1 MVSLELRESYYISA
15 IPLRLPARLPRLRA
29 LTLGYLPSLRASL
42 PAILAADP
50 PPAAEAAAPPSGE
63 TAAVTE
69 ADGNSG
75 GILERGTE
83 EAYSGADRKEYAEG
97 LCQGLESDCSS
108 LSSLP
113 DELSLMPNLR
123 SLTLSSLPRLSSLP
137 SSLHLLSHS
146 IRDLSI
152 ISLKRLQA
160 ATAPPRKQQLLT
172 SPPALPPT
180 AAAAA
185 GAEADL
191 PSWCSF
197 LRSQGC
203 PAALEGLSAVTSLR
217 ALHINLWHNPHI
229 THLPPSLFSLSSL
242 ATLTL
247 SHLVNV
253 SSIPETLSLLA
264 PSLTHLHIS
273 HCPMLSSL
281 PSSLCLLS
289 SLECLHIEGCKSLVA
304 VVKEIPGEEGTEEE
318 EEQEEEV
325 EEGNGGDEEEDERD
339 ERAKRNVWD
348 KWDEEGDE
356 VEEGSEGEE
365 GDEEEE
371 DEEED
376 EKEEDEEEGDEEE
389 DERLPA
395 AKKQRI
401 DSYPDQLLLEPL
413 DASTSCLAIS
423 RSDGSLSVGGEPS
436 LAGTVAEP
444 KSACL
449 LLGFIELLAGTY
461 VLLVTNRQLVGAFKG
476 AHVFRATAFD
486 IVPCCSKDS
495 LTPKQKADEEEYL
508 VRLRSAMSAH
518 GLFFSYGAD
527 ITTRCADAIIP
538 RFASIQSAINKCP
551 VEVTLIAR
559 RGVDRIGTRMWRRG
573 ADSKGAVANFVET
586 EQVVT
591 VDGGAVA
598 SYVQIRGSIPVL
610 WEQIVNLT
618 YKPKLQTVV
627 TAEQP
632 FEAPLRQHL
641 RGLKE
646 IYGPVIA
653 VDLVNQDGGESRIGS
668 AYAGAVNAIK
678 DSDLRYV
685 PFDFHHEC
693 GATKY
698 HQLSVLDDQISKD
711 METQGFFLQGMD
723 GTVQKQQ
730 HGTVR
735 TNCVDCLDRTNVTQ
749 SWFARHVLEDELR
762 QMGLLGKDERVAE
775 HSDFDAK
782 YKIMWA
788 DHGDDISTQYTGTPA
803 LKGDYVRYGKRSPE
817 GFLQDGVSAV
827 MRYFFNNYTD
837 GVRQDGLDLVMGN
850 YTVKQGA
857 PSPFTRTGIERYTN
871 LRVALVLLVAST
883 YLFLRNVIP
892 SSSSSLSPVIAAT
905 SDVYQLYHEMKTR
918 FADRMWIDV
927 MSKCDLPAAA
937 GPLGSKGAVQAGRSK
952 PRGINTSAPDSSASD
967 SSASDS
973 SASDSS
979 ASDSSAS
986 DSSASDSS
994 ASDSSASD
1002 SSASGSSAS
1011 DSSAPDSS
1019 ASGSSALDSSASDSS
1034 ASTAALRQQRSCC
1047 KAAG

>member
-1 MVSLELRESYYISA
+1 MGV
-15 IPLRLPARLPRLRA
+15 P
-29 LTLGYLPSLRASL
+29 
-42 PAILAADP
+42 
-50 PPAAEAAAPPSGE
+50 
-63 TAAVTE
+63 V
-69 ADGNSG
+69 
-75 GILERGTE
+75 
-83 EAYSGADRKEYAEG
+83 
-97 LCQGLESDCSS
+97 
-108 LSSLP
+108 
-113 DELSLMPNLR
+113 
-123 SLTLSSLPRLSSLP
+123 
-137 SSLHLLSHS
+137 
-146 IRDLSI
+146 
-152 ISLKRLQA
+152 
-160 ATAPPRKQQLLT
+160 
-172 SPPALPPT
+172 PALCT
-180 AAAAA
+180 
-185 GAEADL
+185 G
-191 PSWCSF
+191 F
-197 LRSQGC
+197 R
-203 PAALEGLSAVTSLR
+203 
-217 ALHINLWHNPHI
+217 
-229 THLPPSLFSLSSL
+229 
-242 ATLTL
+242 
-247 SHLVNV
+247 
-253 SSIPETLSLLA
+253 
-264 PSLTHLHIS
+264 
-273 HCPMLSSL
+273 
-281 PSSLCLLS
+281 
-289 SLECLHIEGCKSLVA
+289 
-304 VVKEIPGEEGTEEE
+304 
-318 EEQEEEV
+318 
-325 EEGNGGDEEEDERD
+325 
-339 ERAKRNVWD
+339 VWQY
-348 KWDEEGDE
+348 
-356 VEEGSEGEE
+356 S
-365 GDEEEE
+365 
-371 DEEED
+371 
-376 EKEEDEEEGDEEE
+376 
-389 DERLPA
+389 
-395 AKKQRI
+395 
-401 DSYPDQLLLEPL
+401 DQLLLEPL

-527 ITTRCADAIIP
+527 ITTSLQREALAEPAGPKPLWKQVSCTDCTARTKQCPIFLSLFLAFIAIFSGQSFLNQAPSLLFFLPLFLVVPFHFLVVQPLSSSLSASLSSCSSLADWPMTTAFP
-538 RFASIQSAINKCP
+538 LHWGPSFRPPCPGVVSPSRSPPSLSPPSHPPSLPLSLTPIQSAINKCP

-627 TAEQP
+627 TAAQP

-698 HQLSVLDDQISKD
+698 HQLSVLDDQIGKD
-711 METQGFFLQGMD
+711 METQGFFLQGKD
-723 GTVQKQQ
+723 GSVQKQQ

-871 LRVALVLLVAST
+871 LRVALVVLVAST

-892 SSSSSLSPVIAAT
+892 SSSSPLSPVIAAT
-905 SDVYQLYHEMKTR
+905 SAVVAGSVLFALKKFGRLFCDRPR
-918 FADRMWIDV
+918 FC
-927 MSKCDLPAAA
+927 S
-937 GPLGSKGAVQAGRSK
+937 
-952 PRGINTSAPDSSASD
+952 
-967 SSASDS
+967 
-973 SASDSS
+973 
-979 ASDSSAS
+979 
-986 DSSASDSS
+986 
-994 ASDSSASD
+994 
-1002 SSASGSSAS
+1002 
-1011 DSSAPDSS
+1011 
-1019 ASGSSALDSSASDSS
+1019 
-1034 ASTAALRQQRSCC
+1034 LR
-1047 KAAG
+1047 

>member
-1 MVSLELRESYYISA
+1 MDVDGGRSNQSDNYSDDEWSSDEDFSSNDSDQKNKASSILPVTSLPLPHNPPTPPPRLSTLSSLRHLSLTRHFLRSLPATLPAALPLLESLELRESYYISA

-123 SLTLSSLPRLSSLP
+123 SLTLSGLPRLSSLP

-146 IRDLSI
+146 LRDLSI
-152 ISLKRLQA
+152 ISCSHSSSQE
-160 ATAPPRKQQLLT
+160 ATAPHLATGAATNSSSRSRGRSPILVFLPSLT
-172 SPPALPPT
+172 RLRVCRCKRLSALPHAWQWLPLLQHLEVDYN
-180 AAAAA
+180 ARM
-185 GAEADL
+185 EALFEGDNT
-191 PSWCSF
+191 
-197 LRSQGC
+197 

-217 ALHINLWHNPHI
+217 ALHIDLWHNPHI

-318 EEQEEEV
+318 EKQEEEV

-527 ITTRCADAIIP
+527 ITTRCADAII
-538 RFASIQSAINKCP
+538 RTRMWQ
-551 VEVTLIAR
+551 
-559 RGVDRIGTRMWRRG
+559 RGADFKGAAANCTRMWRRG

-892 SSSSSLSPVIAAT
+892 FIAAT
-905 SDVYQLYHEMKTR
+905 SAVVAGSVLFALKKFGRLFCDRPR
-918 FADRMWIDV
+918 FC
-927 MSKCDLPAAA
+927 S
-937 GPLGSKGAVQAGRSK
+937 
-952 PRGINTSAPDSSASD
+952 
-967 SSASDS
+967 
-973 SASDSS
+973 
-979 ASDSSAS
+979 
-986 DSSASDSS
+986 
-994 ASDSSASD
+994 
-1002 SSASGSSAS
+1002 
-1011 DSSAPDSS
+1011 
-1019 ASGSSALDSSASDSS
+1019 
-1034 ASTAALRQQRSCC
+1034 LR
-1047 KAAG
+1047 

>member
-1 MVSLELRESYYISA
+1 MGV
-15 IPLRLPARLPRLRA
+15 P
-29 LTLGYLPSLRASL
+29 
-42 PAILAADP
+42 
-50 PPAAEAAAPPSGE
+50 
-63 TAAVTE
+63 V
-69 ADGNSG
+69 
-75 GILERGTE
+75 
-83 EAYSGADRKEYAEG
+83 
-97 LCQGLESDCSS
+97 
-108 LSSLP
+108 
-113 DELSLMPNLR
+113 
-123 SLTLSSLPRLSSLP
+123 
-137 SSLHLLSHS
+137 
-146 IRDLSI
+146 
-152 ISLKRLQA
+152 
-160 ATAPPRKQQLLT
+160 
-172 SPPALPPT
+172 PALCT
-180 AAAAA
+180 
-185 GAEADL
+185 G
-191 PSWCSF
+191 F
-197 LRSQGC
+197 R
-203 PAALEGLSAVTSLR
+203 
-217 ALHINLWHNPHI
+217 
-229 THLPPSLFSLSSL
+229 
-242 ATLTL
+242 
-247 SHLVNV
+247 
-253 SSIPETLSLLA
+253 
-264 PSLTHLHIS
+264 
-273 HCPMLSSL
+273 
-281 PSSLCLLS
+281 
-289 SLECLHIEGCKSLVA
+289 
-304 VVKEIPGEEGTEEE
+304 
-318 EEQEEEV
+318 
-325 EEGNGGDEEEDERD
+325 
-339 ERAKRNVWD
+339 VW
-348 KWDEEGDE
+348 
-356 VEEGSEGEE
+356 
-365 GDEEEE
+365 
-371 DEEED
+371 
-376 EKEEDEEEGDEEE
+376 
-389 DERLPA
+389 
-395 AKKQRI
+395 Q
-401 DSYPDQLLLEPL
+401 YPDQLLLEPL

-892 SSSSSLSPVIAAT
+892 SSSSSPLSPVIAAT
-905 SDVYQLYHEMKTR
+905 SAVVAGSVLFALKKFGRLFCDRPR
-918 FADRMWIDV
+918 FC
-927 MSKCDLPAAA
+927 S
-937 GPLGSKGAVQAGRSK
+937 
-952 PRGINTSAPDSSASD
+952 
-967 SSASDS
+967 
-973 SASDSS
+973 
-979 ASDSSAS
+979 
-986 DSSASDSS
+986 
-994 ASDSSASD
+994 
-1002 SSASGSSAS
+1002 
-1011 DSSAPDSS
+1011 
-1019 ASGSSALDSSASDSS
+1019 
-1034 ASTAALRQQRSCC
+1034 LR
-1047 KAAG
+1047 

>member
-1 MVSLELRESYYISA
+1 MGV
-15 IPLRLPARLPRLRA
+15 P
-29 LTLGYLPSLRASL
+29 
-42 PAILAADP
+42 
-50 PPAAEAAAPPSGE
+50 
-63 TAAVTE
+63 V
-69 ADGNSG
+69 
-75 GILERGTE
+75 
-83 EAYSGADRKEYAEG
+83 
-97 LCQGLESDCSS
+97 
-108 LSSLP
+108 
-113 DELSLMPNLR
+113 
-123 SLTLSSLPRLSSLP
+123 
-137 SSLHLLSHS
+137 
-146 IRDLSI
+146 
-152 ISLKRLQA
+152 
-160 ATAPPRKQQLLT
+160 
-172 SPPALPPT
+172 PALCT
-180 AAAAA
+180 
-185 GAEADL
+185 GFRVWQY
-191 PSWCSF
+191 S
-197 LRSQGC
+197 
-203 PAALEGLSAVTSLR
+203 
-217 ALHINLWHNPHI
+217 
-229 THLPPSLFSLSSL
+229 
-242 ATLTL
+242 
-247 SHLVNV
+247 
-253 SSIPETLSLLA
+253 
-264 PSLTHLHIS
+264 
-273 HCPMLSSL
+273 
-281 PSSLCLLS
+281 
-289 SLECLHIEGCKSLVA
+289 
-304 VVKEIPGEEGTEEE
+304 EE
-318 EEQEEEV
+318 
-325 EEGNGGDEEEDERD
+325 
-339 ERAKRNVWD
+339 
-348 KWDEEGDE
+348 
-356 VEEGSEGEE
+356 
-365 GDEEEE
+365 
-371 DEEED
+371 
-376 EKEEDEEEGDEEE
+376 
-389 DERLPA
+389 
-395 AKKQRI
+395 
-401 DSYPDQLLLEPL
+401 LLLEPL
-413 DASTSCLAIS
+413 DASTSCLAIR

-495 LTPKQKADEEEYL
+495 LSPKQKADEEEYL

-527 ITTRCADAIIP
+527 ITTSLQRETLAEPAGPKPLWKQVSCTALH
-538 RFASIQSAINKCP
+538 CP

-653 VDLVNQDGGESRIGS
+653 VDLVNQHGGESRIGS

-678 DSDLRYV
+678 DQDMRYV

-698 HQLSVLDDQISKD
+698 HQLSQLDDQIGKD
-711 METQGFFLQGMD
+711 MEAQGFFLQGKD
-723 GTVQKQQ
+723 GSVQKQQ

-749 SWFARHVLEDELR
+749 SWFARHVLEHELR
-762 QMGLLGKDERVAE
+762 HMGLLGKDETVAE

-871 LRVALVLLVAST
+871 LRVALVVLVAST

-892 SSSSSLSPVIAAT
+892 CESPYTDRLHFCFLRFSLFLFFSPRVTLSCIGI
-905 SDVYQLYHEMKTR
+905 LPTR
-918 FADRMWIDV
+918 NSFKILCNHAF
-927 MSKCDLPAAA
+927 
-937 GPLGSKGAVQAGRSK
+937 
-952 PRGINTSAPDSSASD
+952 
-967 SSASDS
+967 
-973 SASDSS
+973 
-979 ASDSSAS
+979 
-986 DSSASDSS
+986 
-994 ASDSSASD
+994 
-1002 SSASGSSAS
+1002 
-1011 DSSAPDSS
+1011 
-1019 ASGSSALDSSASDSS
+1019 
-1034 ASTAALRQQRSCC
+1034 
-1047 KAAG
+1047 